1 MWVRPAFLVACVL
14 AGCAGSDETARD
26 RRKGHHKRKKAGR
39 EESDARP
46 EAGAGLAQTKSR
58 LVRQVQS
65 ATAFCAAA
73 KRRRTRRSYGDS
85 ASGVRLQPFVVLS
98 RQHSGSTW
106 LGLVLDGRPCVVCGN
121 EKFHEAR
128 PPYVFGDAE
137 ARRQAML
144 KALETVGLRPRGG
157 DGDALDAFYA
167 DLERRPQKF
176 TPWVAKTNAT
186 LGRGAGAFGFKWMFT
201 QGVFDDLRGWFF
213 DVALDYGVKVVW
225 LRRRNLFKQYLSSRL
240 TYADDAQDGTVEL
253 DAPALLEMLRD
264 HEAEDAAVSALLDCL
279 AARGVDARR
288 FDYEDLLADGGR
300 FADLEDF
307 LLADVVHR
315 HGACHSADAGPT
327 KDRPKNHTRH
337 PADYVRNWPAVAAAL
352 RGTPWARM
360 PDEP

>member
-26 RRKGHHKRKKAGR
+26 RWKGHHKRKKAGR

-167 DLERRPQKF
+167 DLGLPVQGICGAGPQISPGESGASVVLAGPLDFVGGRSCVSVFSCVDRRHATRRPRASPPPDAPRRRRMTVRTRR
-176 TPWVAKTNAT
+176 TPA
-186 LGRGAGAFGFKWMFT
+186 AGAPGC
-201 QGVFDDLRGWFF
+201 
-213 DVALDYGVKVVW
+213 
-225 LRRRNLFKQYLSSRL
+225 SR
-240 TYADDAQDGTVEL
+240 
-253 DAPALLEMLRD
+253 PACRTRP
-264 HEAEDAAVSALLDCL
+264 ARTPCTAASAGCP
-279 AARGVDARR
+279 ARCR
-288 FDYEDLLADGGR
+288 
-300 FADLEDF
+300 
-307 LLADVVHR
+307 
-315 HGACHSADAGPT
+315 S
-327 KDRPKNHTRH
+327 
-337 PADYVRNWPAVAAAL
+337 
-352 RGTPWARM
+352 
-360 PDEP
+360 